1 MSPSQ
6 TVSTASPPRRVG
18 RSILALLAGFVA
30 NIVLSLATDVGLQAA
45 GILPV
50 LGQETMN
57 NFQSALAAAYRTVYC
72 VLSSYIVARL
82 APCWPMAHAL
92 IGAGAGM
99 VIATVG
105 AIVTWN
111 KGLGPHWYVIVLIVL
126 ALPTGWLGGK
136 LRLIQMQ

>member
-1 MSPSQ
+1 MNAMEMTEAAVPK
-6 TVSTASPPRRVG
+6 RRIG

-30 NIVLSLATDVGLQAA
+30 NIVLSLATDVGLQAV

-57 NFQSALAAAYRTVYC
+57 NFQSALAAAYRTLYC

-82 APCWPMAHAL
+82 APCRPMAHAL

-136 LRLIQMQ
+136 LRSIQMK